1 MQSYRALIR
10 IGPRA
15 VTFATE
21 GIMDDVI
28 YIGLGVVLLAICIG
42 YGVLLRRA

>member
-10 IGPRA
+10 IRPRGDA
-15 VTFATE
+15 FVKE

-28 YIGLGVVLLAICIG
+28 YIGLGVGLLVICVG